1 MCIVMKNLFFVTCLL
16 LVLVG
21 CNTNGS
27 VESFKDNGY
36 QEDTVYIS
44 GKVQNFPEGGN
55 LLIAYPKSVEGIQER
70 MSVKPDSL
78 GYFEARIPVINS
90 VRLYLYSF
98 VKGKG
103 MDLFAE
109 PGEKIEIH
117 SDWMEH
123 GTLKFSGEHA
133 RSHQDVY
140 DYGLYLDSLNLPI
153 TQIDYMDRK
162 VSHEDFLK
170 RIESDWSKKDSLLK
184 DYCQNRPQMSERAVR
199 QLQISYLNR
208 LAFLLMQRRFVLD
221 IPKRESFPEFYM
233 QKADSIFR
241 ILPRPYTLVDLSVF
255 RDYLDYYNEHRE
267 GVATNMKMMF
277 DYIEREKGIV
287 LTEEQRLDVE
297 YLNTPEMKSAMNEAY
312 QYLSQLPEYEAALID
327 RWAGGVYLVP
337 IPNDLKELMLAHFHY
352 FCLDGMRKAMFAENF
367 QRFQS
372 EVKNPVLARPVVQ
385 LQEEL
390 VELENQKMESKSL
403 MDASHLKDCRTGE
416 ELFREILNTYK
427 GKIVYLDVW
436 GVWCTPC
443 KQQMQYVP
451 FVKQAMK
458 GKDVVFLYLA
468 NNSPDVSWKNTIK
481 EYKLLGEQVVHYNL
495 PAKQQEQL
503 EEYLQVKHYPTY
515 ILIDRKGNIVDR
527 NPPRPKSQE
536 KLVDYLNDWLEK

>member
-1 MCIVMKNLFFVTCLL
+1 MCIVMKNLSFVTCLL

-78 GYFEARIPVINS
+78 GYFEVRIPVINS

-103 MDLFAE
+103 MDLFVE

-117 SDWMEH
+117 SDWMKH

-133 RSHQDVY
+133 CSHQDVY

-153 TQIDYMDRK
+153 THIDYMDRK

-199 QLQISYLNR
+199 QLQIGYLNHF
-208 LAFLLMQRRFVLD
+208 AFLMMQRRFVLN
-221 IPKRESFPEFYM
+221 IPKRESFPKFYM

-277 DYIEREKGIV
+277 DYIEKEKGIV

-297 YLNTPEMKSAMNEAY
+297 CLNTPEMKNAMDEAY

-327 RWAGGVYLVP
+327 RWAGGVYLFP
-337 IPNDLKELMLAHFHY
+337 LPDDLKELMLAHFHY
-352 FCLDGMRKAMFAENF
+352 FCLDGMRKAMFVENF

-372 EVKNPVLARPVVQ
+372 EVRNPVLARPVVQ

-390 VELENQKMESKSL
+390 VDLENQKMESQSL

-416 ELFREILNTYK
+416 ELFHEILKLYR
-427 GKIVYLDVW
+427 GQIVYLDVW

-468 NNSPDVSWKNTIK
+468 NNSSEVSWKNTIK
-481 EYKLLGEQVVHYNL
+481 EYKLIGEQVVHYNL
-495 PAKQQEQL
+495 PAKQQSLL
-503 EEYLQVKHYPTY
+503 EEYLQVKHFPTY
-515 ILIDRKGNIVDR
+515 MLIDRKGNIVDR

-536 KLVDYLNDWLEK
+536 TLVDYLNDWLEK

>member
-1 MCIVMKNLFFVTCLL
+1 MCIVMKNLFFLSCLF

-21 CNTNGS
+21 CNSNVS
-27 VESFKDNGY
+27 VEFFKDNGY

-44 GKVQNFPEGGN
+44 GKVQNFPKSGN
-55 LLIAYPKSVEGIQER
+55 LLIAYPKSVEGKQER
-70 MSVKPDSL
+70 MSVKPDSM
-78 GYFEARIPVINS
+78 GYFEVRIPVINS

-153 TQIDYMDRK
+153 THIDYMDRK

-208 LAFLLMQRRFVLD
+208 FAFLLMQRRFVLD
-221 IPKRESFPEFYM
+221 IPKRESFPKFYM

-277 DYIEREKGIV
+277 DYIEKEKGIV

-297 YLNTPEMKSAMNEAY
+297 CLNTPEMKNAMDEAY

-327 RWAGGVYLVP
+327 RWAGGVYLFP
-337 IPNDLKELMLAHFHY
+337 LPDDLKELMLAHFHY
-352 FCLDGMRKAMFAENF
+352 FCLDGMRKAMFVENF

-372 EVKNPVLARPVVQ
+372 EVRNPVLARPVVQ

-390 VELENQKMESKSL
+390 VDLENQKMESQSL
-403 MDASHLKDCRTGE
+403 MDASNLKDCRTGE
-416 ELFREILNTYK
+416 ELFHEILKLYR

-468 NNSPDVSWKNTIK
+468 NNSSEVSWKNTIK
-481 EYKLLGEQVVHYNL
+481 EYKLIGEQVVHYNL
-495 PAKQQEQL
+495 PAKQQSLL
-503 EEYLQVKHYPTY
+503 EEYLQVKHFPTY
-515 ILIDRKGNIVDR
+515 MLIDRKGNIVDR

-536 KLVDYLNDWLEK
+536 TFVDYLNDWLEK

>member
-1 MCIVMKNLFFVTCLL
+1 MCIVMKNLFFLSCLF

-21 CNTNGS
+21 CNSNGS
-27 VESFKDNGY
+27 VEFFKDNGY

-44 GKVQNFPEGGN
+44 GKVQNFPKSGT
-55 LLIAYPKSVEGIQER
+55 LLIAYPKSVEGKQER
-70 MSVKPDSL
+70 MSVKPDSM
-78 GYFEARIPVINS
+78 GYFEVRIPVINS
-90 VRLYLYSF
+90 VRLYLYMF
-98 VKGKG
+98 V
-103 MDLFAE
+103 E

-153 TQIDYMDRK
+153 THIDYMDRK

-208 LAFLLMQRRFVLD
+208 FAFLLMQRRFVLD
-221 IPKRESFPEFYM
+221 IPKRESFPKFYM

-277 DYIEREKGIV
+277 DYIEKEKGIV

-297 YLNTPEMKSAMNEAY
+297 CLNTPEMKNAMDEAY

-327 RWAGGVYLVP
+327 RWAGGVYLFP
-337 IPNDLKELMLAHFHY
+337 LPDDLKELMLAHFHY
-352 FCLDGMRKAMFAENF
+352 FCLDGMRKAMFVENF

-372 EVKNPVLARPVVQ
+372 EVRNPVLARPVVQ

-390 VELENQKMESKSL
+390 VDLENQKMESQSL
-403 MDASHLKDCRTGE
+403 MDASNLKDCRTGE
-416 ELFREILNTYK
+416 ELFHEILKLYR

-468 NNSPDVSWKNTIK
+468 NNSSEVSWKNTIK
-481 EYKLLGEQVVHYNL
+481 EYKLIGEQVVHYNL
-495 PAKQQEQL
+495 PAKQQSLL
-503 EEYLQVKHYPTY
+503 EEYLQVKHFPTY
-515 ILIDRKGNIVDR
+515 MLIDRKGNIVDR
-527 NPPRPKSQE
+527 NPPRPKSKE
-536 KLVDYLNDWLEK
+536 TLVDYLNDWLEK

>member
-1 MCIVMKNLFFVTCLL
+1 MCIVMKNLFFLSCLF

-21 CNTNGS
+21 CNSNVS
-27 VESFKDNGY
+27 VEFFKDNGY

-44 GKVQNFPEGGN
+44 GKVQNFPKSGN
-55 LLIAYPKSVEGIQER
+55 LLIAYPKSVEGKQER
-70 MSVKPDSL
+70 MSVKPDSM
-78 GYFEARIPVINS
+78 GYFEVRIPVINS

-153 TQIDYMDRK
+153 THIDYMDRK

-208 LAFLLMQRRFVLD
+208 FAFLLMQRRFVLD
-221 IPKRESFPEFYM
+221 IPKRESFPKFYM
-233 QKADSIFR
+233 QKVDSIFR

-277 DYIEREKGIV
+277 DYIEKEKGIV

-297 YLNTPEMKSAMNEAY
+297 CLNTPEMKNAMDEAY

-327 RWAGGVYLVP
+327 RWAGGVYLFP
-337 IPNDLKELMLAHFHY
+337 LPDDLKELMLAHFHY
-352 FCLDGMRKAMFAENF
+352 FCLDGMRKAMFVENF

-390 VELENQKMESKSL
+390 VDLENQKMESQSL
-403 MDASHLKDCRTGE
+403 MDASNLKDCRTGE
-416 ELFREILNTYK
+416 ELFHEILKLYR

-468 NNSPDVSWKNTIK
+468 NNSSEVSWKNTIK
-481 EYKLLGEQVVHYNL
+481 EYKLIGEQVVHYNL
-495 PAKQQEQL
+495 PAKQQSLL
-503 EEYLQVKHYPTY
+503 EEYLQVKHFPTY
-515 ILIDRKGNIVDR
+515 MLIDRKGNIVDR
-527 NPPRPKSQE
+527 NPPRPKSKE
-536 KLVDYLNDWLEK
+536 TLVDYLNDWLEK

>member
-1 MCIVMKNLFFVTCLL
+1 MCIVMKNLFFVSCLF

-21 CNTNGS
+21 CNSNAS
-27 VESFKDNGY
+27 VEFFKDNGY

-44 GKVQNFPEGGN
+44 GKVQNFPKSGN
-55 LLIAYPKSVEGIQER
+55 LLIAYPKSVEGKQER
-70 MSVKPDSL
+70 MSVKPDSM
-78 GYFEARIPVINS
+78 GYFEVRIPVINS

-153 TQIDYMDRK
+153 THIDCMDRK

-208 LAFLLMQRRFVLD
+208 FAFLLMQRRFVLD
-221 IPKRESFPEFYM
+221 IPKRESFPKFYM

-267 GVATNMKMMF
+267 GVAANMKMMF
-277 DYIEREKGIV
+277 DYIEKEKGIV

-297 YLNTPEMKSAMNEAY
+297 CLNTPEMKNAMDEAY

-327 RWAGGVYLVP
+327 RWAGGVYLFP
-337 IPNDLKELMLAHFHY
+337 LPDDLKELMLAHFHY
-352 FCLDGMRKAMFAENF
+352 FCLDGMRKAMFVENF

-372 EVKNPVLARPVVQ
+372 EVRNPVLARPVVQ

-390 VELENQKMESKSL
+390 VDLENQKMESQSL
-403 MDASHLKDCRTGE
+403 MDASNLKDCRTGE
-416 ELFREILNTYK
+416 ELFHEILKLYR

-468 NNSPDVSWKNTIK
+468 NNSSEVSWKNTIK
-481 EYKLLGEQVVHYNL
+481 EYKLIGEQVVHYNL
-495 PAKQQEQL
+495 PAKQQSLL
-503 EEYLQVKHYPTY
+503 EEYLQVKHFPTY
-515 ILIDRKGNIVDR
+515 MLIDRKGNIVDR
-527 NPPRPKSQE
+527 NPPRPKSKE
-536 KLVDYLNDWLEK
+536 TLVDYLNDWLEK

>member
-90 VRLYLYSF
+90 VRLYLYGF

-103 MDLFAE
+103 MELFAE
-109 PGEKIEIH
+109 PGEEIEIH
-117 SDWMEH
+117 SDWMKHE
-123 GTLKFSGEHA
+123 TLRFSGQHA
-133 RSHQDVY
+133 CSHQDVY

-153 TQIDYMDRK
+153 THMDYMDRK
-162 VSHEDFLK
+162 VSHEEFLQ
-170 RIESDWSKKDSLLK
+170 RIESDWSKKDSLLN
-184 DYCQNRPQMSERAVR
+184 DYCQSRPQMSERAVR
-199 QLQISYLNR
+199 QLQIGYLNHF
-208 LAFLLMQRRFVLD
+208 AFLMMQRRFVLN
-221 IPKRESFPEFYM
+221 IPKRESFPKFYM

-267 GVATNMKMMF
+267 GVATYMKMMF

-312 QYLSQLPEYEAALID
+312 QYLSQLPEYEAAMID
-327 RWAGGVYLVP
+327 RWAGGVYLFP

-352 FCLDGMRKAMFAENF
+352 FYLDGMRKSMFDENF
-367 QRFQS
+367 QRFRS
-372 EVKNPVLARPVVQ
+372 EVKNPVLARPIVQ

-390 VELENQKMESKSL
+390 VNLESQKMESSSL
-403 MDASHLKDCRTGE
+403 MDASHLKDCQTGE

-436 GVWCTPC
+436 GGWCTPC

>member
-1 MCIVMKNLFFVTCLL
+1 MCIVMKNLFFLSCLF
-16 LVLVG
+16 LVLIG
-21 CNTNGS
+21 CNSNAS
-27 VESFKDNGY
+27 VEFFKDNGY

-44 GKVQNFPEGGN
+44 GKVQNFPKSGN
-55 LLIAYPKSVEGIQER
+55 LLIAYPKSVEGKQER
-70 MSVKPDSL
+70 MSVKPDSM
-78 GYFEARIPVINS
+78 GSFEVRIPVINS

-153 TQIDYMDRK
+153 THIDYMDRK

-208 LAFLLMQRRFVLD
+208 FAFLLMQRRFVLD
-221 IPKRESFPEFYM
+221 IPKRESFPKFYM

-277 DYIEREKGIV
+277 DYIEKEKGIV

-297 YLNTPEMKSAMNEAY
+297 CLNTPEMKNAMDEAY

-327 RWAGGVYLVP
+327 RWAGGVYLFP
-337 IPNDLKELMLAHFHY
+337 LPDDLKELMLAHFHY
-352 FCLDGMRKAMFAENF
+352 FCLDGMRKAMFVENF

-372 EVKNPVLARPVVQ
+372 EVRNPVLARPVVQ

-390 VELENQKMESKSL
+390 VDLENQKMESQSL
-403 MDASHLKDCRTGE
+403 MDASNLKDCRTGE
-416 ELFREILNTYK
+416 ELFHEILKLYR

-468 NNSPDVSWKNTIK
+468 NNSSEVSWKNTIK
-481 EYKLLGEQVVHYNL
+481 EYKLIGEQVVHYN
-495 PAKQQEQL
+495 
-503 EEYLQVKHYPTY
+503 
-515 ILIDRKGNIVDR
+515 
-527 NPPRPKSQE
+527 
-536 KLVDYLNDWLEK
+536 

>member
-90 VRLYLYSF
+90 VRLYLYGF

-103 MDLFAE
+103 MELFAE
-109 PGEKIEIH
+109 PGEEIEIH
-117 SDWMEH
+117 SDWMKHE
-123 GTLKFSGEHA
+123 TLRFSGQHA
-133 RSHQDVY
+133 CSHQDVY

-153 TQIDYMDRK
+153 THMDYMDRK
-162 VSHEDFLK
+162 VSHEEFLQ
-170 RIESDWSKKDSLLK
+170 RIESDWSKKDSLLN

-199 QLQISYLNR
+199 QLQIGYLNHF
-208 LAFLLMQRRFVLD
+208 AFLMMQRRFVLN
-221 IPKRESFPEFYM
+221 IPKRESFPKIYM
-233 QKADSIFR
+233 QKADSIVR

-267 GVATNMKMMF
+267 GVATYMKMMF

-312 QYLSQLPEYEAALID
+312 QYLSQLPEYEAAMID
-327 RWAGGVYLVP
+327 RWAGGVYLFP

-352 FCLDGMRKAMFAENF
+352 FYLDGMRKSMFDENF
-367 QRFQS
+367 QRFRS
-372 EVKNPVLARPVVQ
+372 EVKNPVLARPIVQ

-390 VELENQKMESKSL
+390 VNLESQKIESRLL
-403 MDASHLKDCRTGE
+403 MDASHLKDCQTGE

-468 NNSPDVSWKNTIK
+468 NNSPDVSWKT
-481 EYKLLGEQVVHYNL
+481 
-495 PAKQQEQL
+495 QL
-503 EEYLQVKHYPTY
+503 KSTNYLMNRSFITTC
-515 ILIDRKGNIVDR
+515 
-527 NPPRPKSQE
+527 
-536 KLVDYLNDWLEK
+536 

>member
-1 MCIVMKNLFFVTCLL
+1 MCIVMKNLSFVTCLL

-78 GYFEARIPVINS
+78 GYFEVRIPVINS

-103 MDLFAE
+103 MDLFVE

-117 SDWMEH
+117 SDWMKH

-133 RSHQDVY
+133 CSHQDVY

-153 TQIDYMDRK
+153 THIDYMDRK

-199 QLQISYLNR
+199 QLQIGYLNHF
-208 LAFLLMQRRFVLD
+208 AFLMMQRRFVLN
-221 IPKRESFPEFYM
+221 IPKRESFPKFYM

-277 DYIEREKGIV
+277 DYIEKEKGIV

-297 YLNTPEMKSAMNEAY
+297 CLNTPEMKNAMDEAY

-327 RWAGGVYLVP
+327 RWAGGVYLFP
-337 IPNDLKELMLAHFHY
+337 LPDDLKELMLAHFHY
-352 FCLDGMRKAMFAENF
+352 FCLDGMRKAMFVENF

-390 VELENQKMESKSL
+390 VDLENQKMESQSL
-403 MDASHLKDCRTGE
+403 MDASNLKDCRTGE
-416 ELFREILNTYK
+416 ELFHEILKLYR

-451 FVKQAMK
+451 FVKQTMK

-468 NNSPDVSWKNTIK
+468 NNSSEVSWKNTIK
-481 EYKLLGEQVVHYNL
+481 EYKLIGEQVVHYNL
-495 PAKQQEQL
+495 PAKQQSLL
-503 EEYLQVKHYPTY
+503 EEYLQVKHFPTY
-515 ILIDRKGNIVDR
+515 LLIDRKGNIVDR

-536 KLVDYLNDWLEK
+536 TLVDYLNDWLEK